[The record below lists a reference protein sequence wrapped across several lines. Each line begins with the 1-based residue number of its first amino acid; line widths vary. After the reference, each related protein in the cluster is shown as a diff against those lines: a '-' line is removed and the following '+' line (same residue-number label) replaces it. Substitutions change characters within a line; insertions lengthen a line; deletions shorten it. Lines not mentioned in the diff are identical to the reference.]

1 MCDIFESLN
10 AAGNPELSAIKRF
23 GKDAMM
29 ALDSNTISLLRYI
42 TENNRALQLVHF
54 HVLDSS

>member
-1 MCDIFESLN
+1 LN

-42 TENNRALQLVHF
+42 TENNGALQLVHF